1 MEKSKEVEDI
11 LNLFSG
17 KTMDSVPRKTDTV
30 EDSIRKMNQ
39 MIAKKNK
46 GNS

>member
-39 MIAKKNK
+39 MIANRKEN
-46 GNS
+46 ND